1 MQLLIAT
8 RNAHKAREFRELLGD
23 EFEICDLNA
32 FPEMNLPAETG
43 ATFEE
48 NARLKAASVSQAR
61 PPSAAATAGKQL
73 LVVADDSGLEV
84 DALGGAPGILSARY
98 AGDNATDKQNI
109 RKLLDELARAGAH
122 EMSKRTARFRCVLA
136 LARRGEIF
144 ATFSGVAEGVIVDL
158 PRGSQGFGYDP
169 IFVPKGFDKTFG
181 QLPAQLKNQI
191 SHRARAIRAL
201 RAGLANLEPGD

>member
-1 MQLLIAT
+1 
-8 RNAHKAREFRELLGD
+8 
-23 EFEICDLNA
+23 
-32 FPEMNLPAETG
+32 
-43 ATFEE
+43 
-48 NARLKAASVSQAR
+48 
-61 PPSAAATAGKQL
+61 
-73 LVVADDSGLEV
+73 
-84 DALGGAPGILSARY
+84 
-98 AGDNATDKQNI
+98 
-109 RKLLDELARAGAH
+109 
-122 EMSKRTARFRCVLA
+122 MSKRTARFRCVLA

-201 RAGLANLEPGD
+201 RAGLATLELGD